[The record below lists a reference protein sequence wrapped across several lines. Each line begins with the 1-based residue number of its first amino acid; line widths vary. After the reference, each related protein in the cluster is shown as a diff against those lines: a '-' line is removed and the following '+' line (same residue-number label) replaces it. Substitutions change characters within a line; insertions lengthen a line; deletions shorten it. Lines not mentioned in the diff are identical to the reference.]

1 MADSEH
7 PKALFA
13 GSSDRRRD
21 KRIPFR
27 LGAVICTARRD
38 FPADVEDVSY
48 RGMLVR
54 TDAPLSVRQL
64 VQLRIALPRLET
76 P

>member
-27 LGAVICTARRD
+27 LGAVFCTARRD

-64 VQLRIALPRLET
+64 VQMRIALPRLET